1 MEVTVMNK
9 HTPKKTA
16 LVFAADG
23 CEEIEAL
30 TQVDFL
36 RRAGVQVTLC
46 SVNRSLE
53 ICGAHGIVIL
63 GDALLSECKD
73 KTYDAL
79 ITPGGLEGSE
89 TLRDHPTV
97 IAMLQGQAARGG
109 LICSICASPIVLEAA
124 GLTRGRVGTSYPGF
138 EEGLSYREYREEIVW
153 RDSNLI
159 TARGPAASVYFAL
172 AIVRVL
178 LGEDAVEK
186 LRTDTLQN
194 LVEEQV

>member
-1 MEVTVMNK
+1 MNK
-9 HTPKKTA
+9 HTSKKTA

-36 RRAGVQVTLC
+36 RRAGVEVTLC

-53 ICGAHGIVIL
+53 IRGAHGIVMLADTIL
-63 GDALLSECKD
+63 SDCKD

-79 ITPGGLEGSE
+79 ITPGGMEGSK
-89 TLRDHPTV
+89 TLMDHPTV
-97 IAMLQGQAARGG
+97 IAMLQTQAERGG

-153 RDSNLI
+153 CDGNLI
-159 TARGPAASVYFAL
+159 TARGPATSVYFAL
-172 AIVRVL
+172 AIVRAL
-178 LGEDAVEK
+178 LGEEAAEK

-194 LVEEQV
+194 LVEEQVCKE

>member
-1 MEVTVMNK
+1 MKKNGL
-9 HTPKKTA
+9 KKTA

-23 CEEIEAL
+23 CEEIETL

-36 RRAGVQVTLC
+36 RRAGVEVTLC
-46 SVNRSLE
+46 SVNRSRE
-53 ICGAHGIVIL
+53 IHGAHGIVIL

-79 ITPGGLEGSE
+79 ITPGGLPGSE

-97 IAMLQGQAARGG
+97 IAMLQTQAERGG

-138 EEGLSYREYREEIVW
+138 EEGLSYKEYREEIVW
-153 RDSNLI
+153 RDGNLI
-159 TARGPAASVYFAL
+159 TARGPATSVYFAL
-172 AIVRVL
+172 EIVRAL
-178 LGEDAVEK
+178 LGEEAAEK
-186 LRTDTLQN
+186 LRVDILQN
-194 LVEEQV
+194 LVEEQICNAHQ